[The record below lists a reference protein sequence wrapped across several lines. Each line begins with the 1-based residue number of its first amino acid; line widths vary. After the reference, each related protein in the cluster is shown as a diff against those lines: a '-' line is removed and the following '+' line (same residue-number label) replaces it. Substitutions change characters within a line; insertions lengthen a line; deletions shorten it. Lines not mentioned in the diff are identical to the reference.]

1 MSFTA
6 GATLLNTATA
16 DADGVSHAGDDI
28 ITTGSGADT
37 IGGEV
42 ASSGS
47 AAATNRAG
55 TTAGTGAAHAG
66 NDTIDAGDGTNWVSG
81 GAFGNADATMT
92 NEADVSRS
100 EEHTSELPSLMRN
113 S

>member
-66 NDTIDAGDGTNWVSG
+66 NATIEARKSVVEGKSVSVPLAPG
-81 GAFGNADATMT
+81 GGRFIHKKT
-92 NEADVSRS
+92 
-100 EEHTSELPSLMRN
+100 
-113 S
+113 